1 MRLLLLLAALSAQEL
16 HIPPSR
22 ISVVIDNQPLTIT
35 TTAILS
41 GSADNF
47 HLKVTADLSDLQD
60 RVTALLQSQLNR
72 SDRCGER
79 LSVERATLLP
89 APPASLLTA
98 YVHYERWACIK
109 LLGKESAKRLLG
121 GNGTIPVTLTPV
133 LDDTQQVKL
142 TPQVGRIE
150 ADGSLGEALQA
161 PAIGDRLRDKIG
173 AAIQSALAQAT
184 SLSTTLPAGYEKT
197 SSLRGVR
204 FAGGDANRLLLE
216 VEGEVRLSAGQVRT
230 LRGQ

>member
-1 MRLLLLLAALSAQEL
+1 M
-16 HIPPSR
+16 
-22 ISVVIDNQPLTIT
+22 VIDNQPLTIA
-35 TTAILS
+35 TTATLT

-89 APPASLLTA
+89 APPGSLLTA

-133 LDDTQQVKL
+133 LDDREQVKL
-142 TPQVGRIE
+142 VPQVGRIE
-150 ADGSLGEALQA
+150 AGGSLGEALQA
-161 PAIGDRLRDKIG
+161 PAIGDRLRDKISES
-173 AAIQSALAQAT
+173 IQSALAQAAN
-184 SLSTTLPAGYEKT
+184 LSTTLPAGFAKT
-197 SSLRGVR
+197 ASLRGVR
-204 FAGGDANRLLLE
+204 FAGGDANRLLFEL
-216 VEGEVRLSAGQVRT
+216 EGEVHLPAGQVRT
-230 LRGQ
+230 LLGQ